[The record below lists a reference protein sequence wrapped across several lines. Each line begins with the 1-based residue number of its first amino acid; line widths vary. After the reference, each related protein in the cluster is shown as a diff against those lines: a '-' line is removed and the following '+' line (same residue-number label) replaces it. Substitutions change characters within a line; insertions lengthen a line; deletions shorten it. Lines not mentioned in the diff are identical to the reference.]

1 MTPNPIRQRWAGGG
15 PAVNGWL
22 SMSCPFAAEVMAEQ
36 GFDSLTVDLQH
47 GVIDYAGA
55 VGMFQAMRASG
66 VAPMAR
72 VPWLD
77 PGAVMKVLDA
87 GAIGVICPM
96 IDTAEQAAR
105 LAEAVRYP
113 PAGRRSFGPTRAALS
128 AGPHYFEGANAEV
141 LALAM
146 IETAEGVAN
155 LDAILATPGLDG
167 VYVGPADL
175 TLGVTQGRLGPG
187 FDREE
192 PEMVELI
199 QRIAQAARAAGR
211 RAGLHCGAPEYAA
224 KAAGWGYDLVTMGTD
239 ARLLADAAAL
249 TVSRTRTLLDAGRGA
264 EGN

>member
-1 MTPNPIRQRWAGGG
+1 MIPNPVRDRWAAGGA
-15 PAVNGWL
+15 AVNGWL
-22 SMSCPFAAEVMAEQ
+22 SMSCPFAAEVMAAQ

-77 PGAVMKVLDA
+77 PGIVMKMLDA
-87 GAIGVICPM
+87 GALGVICPM
-96 IDTAEQAAR
+96 IDTPEQAAR

-113 PAGRRSFGPTRAALS
+113 PEGRRSFGPTRAALS
-128 AGPHYFEGANAEV
+128 AGPDYFKGANAAV
-141 LALAM
+141 LAFAM

-175 TLGVTQGRLGPG
+175 TLGVTQGRLSPG

-192 PEMVELI
+192 SEMVEVI
-199 QRIAQAARAAGR
+199 QHIAQAAKAAGR
-211 RAGLHCGAPEYAA
+211 RAALHCGAPEYAA
-224 KAAGWGYDLVTMGTD
+224 KAVGWGYDLVTMGTD
-239 ARLLADAAAL
+239 ARLLADAAAG
-249 TVSRTRTLLDAGRGA
+249 TVARTRGLLAAPGG
-264 EGN
+264 EGG

>member
-1 MTPNPIRQRWAGGG
+1 MTPNPVRARWAAGGA
-15 PAVNGWL
+15 AVNGWL
-22 SMSCPFAAEVMAEQ
+22 SMSCPFAAEVMAAQ

-77 PGAVMKVLDA
+77 PGIVMKMLDA
-87 GAIGVICPM
+87 GAHGIICPM
-96 IDTAEQAAR
+96 IDTPEQAAR
-105 LAEAVRYP
+105 LVAALRYP
-113 PAGRRSFGPTRAALS
+113 PEGRRSFGPTRAALS
-128 AGPHYFEGANAEV
+128 AGPDYFKGANAGV
-141 LALAM
+141 LAFAM

-192 PEMVELI
+192 AEMVEVI

-224 KAAGWGYDLVTMGTD
+224 KAVGWGYDLVTMGTD
-239 ARLLADAAAL
+239 ARLLADAAAA
-249 TVSRTRTLLDAGRGA
+249 TVAHTRGLLDAPDG
-264 EGN
+264 EGG

>member
-1 MTPNPIRQRWAGGG
+1 MMANPIRARWAAGGV
-15 PAVNGWL
+15 AVNGWL
-22 SMSCPFAAEVMAEQ
+22 SMSCPFAAEVMAAQ

-77 PGAVMKVLDA
+77 PGIVMKMLDA
-87 GAIGVICPM
+87 GAHGVICPM
-96 IDTAEQAAR
+96 IDTPEQAAT
-105 LAEAVRYP
+105 LVAAVRYP
-113 PAGRRSFGPTRAALS
+113 PEGRRSFGPTRAALA
-128 AGPHYFEGANAEV
+128 AGPDYFEGANAGA
-141 LALAM
+141 LAFAM

-192 PEMVELI
+192 PEMLKVI
-199 QRIAQAARAAGR
+199 QHIAQAAQAAGHRAA
-211 RAGLHCGAPEYAA
+211 LHCGSPEYAA
-224 KAAGWGYDLVTMGTD
+224 KAVGWGYDLVTMGTD
-239 ARLLADAAAL
+239 ARLLADAAAA
-249 TVSRTRTLLDAGRGA
+249 TVAHTRGLLDAPDGEAG
-264 EGN
+264 

>member
-1 MTPNPIRQRWAGGG
+1 MTPNPVRERWATGTA
-15 PAVNGWL
+15 AVNGWL

-77 PGAVMKVLDA
+77 PGIVMKMLDA
-87 GAIGVICPM
+87 GALGVICPM

-105 LAEAVRYP
+105 FAEAVRYP
-113 PAGRRSFGPTRAALS
+113 PEGRRSYGPTRAALS
-128 AGPHYFEGANAEV
+128 AGPDYFEGANAGV

-167 VYVGPADL
+167 VYVGPVDL

-192 PEMVELI
+192 PEMVEVI
-199 QRIAQAARAAGR
+199 QRIARTARAAGR
-211 RAGLHCGAPEYAA
+211 RAALHCGAPDYAA
-224 KAAGWGYDLVTMGTD
+224 KAVGWGYDLVTMGTD
-239 ARLLADAAAL
+239 ARLLAEAAGA
-249 TVSRTRTLLDAGRGA
+249 TVTRTRSLLDAARKA
-264 EGN
+264 EGG